1 MKSKEKII
9 LVATDLFHKKGY
21 QTTTVDEIAEATG
34 VTKSNLY
41 YHFRSKEELALET
54 LDMRMKQ
61 FESEVILS
69 TLGEI
74 SLSPQKRLQQ
84 FYDRVA
90 DFHSSLEC
98 RYGCPFGN
106 LAIEMSDVS
115 EKFRKRLSIF
125 FRNWEKAI
133 EKCIDEGIREGEFR
147 RDINPKLVAQLIL
160 SQVEGAIMMVK
171 THKILEPLTAGA
183 KVVLK
188 LLEPA

>member
-9 LVATDLFHKKGY
+9 QTATYLFHKNGY
-21 QTTTVDEIAEATG
+21 QTTTVDEIAQTTG

-41 YHFRSKEELALET
+41 YHFKSKEELALEA

-61 FESEVILS
+61 FESDVIFS
-69 TLGEI
+69 TLREI
-74 SLSPQKRLQQ
+74 SLSPKKRLQL
-84 FYDRVA
+84 FYNRVA
-90 DFHSSLEC
+90 NFHRSLEC

-115 EKFRKRLSIF
+115 EKFRKRLSVF

-133 EKCIDEGIREGEFR
+133 EKCIDEGIRKGEFR
-147 RDINPKLVAQLIL
+147 GDINPKLAAQLIL

-171 THKILEPLTAGA
+171 THKTLEPITSGA
-183 KVVLK
+183 KAILK
-188 LLEPA
+188 LLESA

>member
-9 LVATDLFHKKGY
+9 RAASDLFHKNGY
-21 QTTTVDEIAEATG
+21 QTTTVDEIVESTG

-54 LDMRMKQ
+54 LYMRMKQ

-74 SLSPQKRLQQ
+74 SLSPKKRLQQ

-90 DFHSSLEC
+90 NFHSSLEC
-98 RYGCPFGN
+98 KYGCPFGN

-115 EKFRKRLSIF
+115 EKFRNLLSAF

-133 EKCIDEGIREGEFR
+133 EICIDEGSREGEFR
-147 RDINPKLVAQLIL
+147 RDINPKLAAQLIL

-171 THKILEPLTAGA
+171 THKTLEPLNAGA
-183 KVVLK
+183 EAVLK
-188 LLEPA
+188 LLEFA

>member
-9 LVATDLFHKKGY
+9 QIATHLFHKNGY
-21 QTTTVDEIAEATG
+21 QKTTVDEIAETTG

-41 YHFRSKEELALET
+41 YHFKSKEELALET

-69 TLGEI
+69 TLGEL
-74 SLSPQKRLQQ
+74 SLSPKKRLQQ
-84 FYDRVA
+84 LYDRIA
-90 DFHSSLEC
+90 NFHNSLKY

-115 EKFRKRLSIF
+115 EKFRKRLSVF

-133 EKCIDEGIREGEFR
+133 EKCIDAGIREGEFR

-160 SQVEGAIMMVK
+160 SHVEGAIMLVK
-171 THKILEPLTAGA
+171 THKTLEPLSAGA

-188 LLEPA
+188 